1 MIGALAAGCLCAV
14 TLPTGNRILAY
25 PSIMCY
31 GIFIIPCATIEYT
44 YAIELSYPVCEAM
57 SNGTMI
63 FINSLTSTVI
73 SIFVTELIQ
82 MDLPMYVI
90 MLFQAMF
97 CLGLFALSMTKEEL
111 RRPDSQLSLK

>member
-14 TLPTGNRILAY
+14 TLPTGDRILAY
-25 PSIMCY
+25 PSIMLY

-57 SNGTMI
+57 SNGMMI

-73 SIFVTELIQ
+73 SILVSELIAAE
-82 MDLPMYVI
+82 LPMSAI

-97 CLGLFALSMTKEEL
+97 CVGFIALIMTK
-111 RRPDSQLSLK
+111 